1 MHVFKPFVLFVPF
14 VVHAFESRSP
24 SQWLSNAL
32 DFCRIVNYAE
42 PMDDPRADDDLML
55 AFACGAPDAFEVLY
69 ERYRKPL
76 YRYLY
81 HAVGDKALADD
92 LYQDVWSRII
102 ASRAGFSRGNGF
114 KRWAFRIAHNRLVD
128 HWRALGRQ
136 PGIDGDALD
145 ELSDDASPAPDET
158 LERGQQAERLR
169 AALMQLPPEQREA
182 FLLQQEAG
190 LSLAD
195 IAARN
200 NVGRET
206 IKSRLRYAVGKLRGS
221 LKPGPEAAGK

>member
-1 MHVFKPFVLFVPF
+1 MT
-14 VVHAFESRSP
+14 
-24 SQWLSNAL
+24 
-32 DFCRIVNYAE
+32 
-42 PMDDPRADDDLML
+42 DPRTDDDLML
-55 AFACGAPDAFEVLY
+55 AFARGASDAFEVLH

-81 HAVGDKALADD
+81 HAVGDKATADD
-92 LYQDVWSRII
+92 LYQDIWSRII
-102 ASRAGFSRGNGF
+102 DSRERFRRGNGF

-136 PGIDGDALD
+136 PGLDGDGLADLPG
-145 ELSDDASPAPDET
+145 DARHAPDAAM
-158 LERGQQAERLR
+158 ERDQRAGQLR

-195 IAARN
+195 IAERGG
-200 NVGRET
+200 VGRET
-206 IKSRLRYAVGKLRGS
+206 VKSRLRYAVGKLRG
-221 LKPGPEAAGK
+221 LLEPGPEAAGK

>member
-1 MHVFKPFVLFVPF
+1 MT
-14 VVHAFESRSP
+14 
-24 SQWLSNAL
+24 
-32 DFCRIVNYAE
+32 
-42 PMDDPRADDDLML
+42 DPRTDDDLML
-55 AFACGAPDAFEVLY
+55 AFAGGAPDAFEALY
-69 ERYRKPL
+69 DRYRKPL

-81 HAVGDKALADD
+81 HAVGDKTSADD

-102 ASRAGFSRGNGF
+102 ASRDRFSRGNGF

-136 PGIDGDALD
+136 PGMDAGALETVAD
-145 ELSDDASPAPDET
+145 QGFQRPDARLHSE
-158 LERGQQAERLR
+158 QQAERLR
-169 AALMQLPPEQREA
+169 AALMQLPPDQRAA

-195 IAARN
+195 IARRE

-206 IKSRLRYAVGKLRGS
+206 IKSRLRYAVGKLRGM
-221 LKPGPEAAGK
+221 LEPGPEAAGK

>member
-1 MHVFKPFVLFVPF
+1 MT
-14 VVHAFESRSP
+14 
-24 SQWLSNAL
+24 
-32 DFCRIVNYAE
+32 
-42 PMDDPRADDDLML
+42 DPRADDDLML
-55 AFACGAPDAFEVLY
+55 AFAGGASEAFEVLY

-81 HAVGDKALADD
+81 HAVGDKAAADD

-102 ASRAGFSRGNGF
+102 ASRDGFRRGNGF

-128 HWRALGRQ
+128 HWRTLGRQ
-136 PGIDGDALD
+136 PGIETETLDSLSGDTRQ
-145 ELSDDASPAPDET
+145 EPDAA

-169 AALMQLPPEQREA
+169 AALMQLPIEQREA

-195 IAARN
+195 IAERES
-200 NVGRET
+200 VGRET
-206 IKSRLRYAVGKLRGS
+206 IKSRLRYAVGKLRGI
-221 LKPGPEAAGK
+221 LEPGAEAAGK

>member
-1 MHVFKPFVLFVPF
+1 MT
-14 VVHAFESRSP
+14 
-24 SQWLSNAL
+24 
-32 DFCRIVNYAE
+32 
-42 PMDDPRADDDLML
+42 DPRTDDDLML
-55 AFACGAPDAFEVLY
+55 AFARGASDAFEVLY

-81 HAVGDKALADD
+81 HAVSDKAVADD

-102 ASRAGFSRGNGF
+102 DARERFRRGNGF

-136 PGIDGDALD
+136 PGLDGDGLANLPG
-145 ELSDDASPAPDET
+145 DARHTPDAAM
-158 LERGQQAERLR
+158 ERDQQAGQLR
-169 AALMQLPPEQREA
+169 AALMQLPREQREA

-195 IAARN
+195 IAERGG
-200 NVGRET
+200 VGRET
-206 IKSRLRYAVGKLRGS
+206 VKSRLRYAVGKLRGI
-221 LKPGPEAAGK
+221 LEPGPEAAGK

>member
-1 MHVFKPFVLFVPF
+1 MT
-14 VVHAFESRSP
+14 
-24 SQWLSNAL
+24 
-32 DFCRIVNYAE
+32 
-42 PMDDPRADDDLML
+42 DPRTDDDLML
-55 AFACGAPDAFEVLY
+55 AFAGGAPDAFEVLY
-69 ERYRKPL
+69 ARYRKPL

-81 HAVGDKALADD
+81 HAVGDKAAADD

-102 ASRAGFSRGNGF
+102 ASGEKFRRGNGF

-136 PGIDGDALD
+136 PGMDADALD
-145 ELSDDASPAPDET
+145 TVPGDGRQEPDET
-158 LERGQQAERLR
+158 LERGRQAERLR
-169 AALMQLPPEQREA
+169 AALMQLPPDQREA

-195 IAARN
+195 IARRE

-206 IKSRLRYAVGKLRGS
+206 IKSRLRYAVGKLRGM
-221 LKPGPEAAGK
+221 LEPGPEAAGK

>member
-1 MHVFKPFVLFVPF
+1 MT
-14 VVHAFESRSP
+14 
-24 SQWLSNAL
+24 
-32 DFCRIVNYAE
+32 
-42 PMDDPRADDDLML
+42 DPRSDDDLML
-55 AFACGAPDAFEVLY
+55 AFGRGASDAFEALY

-81 HAVGDKALADD
+81 HAVGDKAVADD

-102 ASRAGFSRGNGF
+102 DSRERFRRGNGF

-136 PGIDGDALD
+136 PGMDGDALD
-145 ELSDDASPAPDET
+145 DLPGDARQAPDAAM
-158 LERGQQAERLR
+158 ERNQQAGQLR
-169 AALMQLPPEQREA
+169 TALMQLPAEQREA

-195 IAARN
+195 IAERGG
-200 NVGRET
+200 VGRET
-206 IKSRLRYAVGKLRGS
+206 IKSRLRYAVGKLRGI
-221 LKPGPEAAGK
+221 LEPGPEATGK

>member
-1 MHVFKPFVLFVPF
+1 MTD
-14 VVHAFESRSP
+14 SRT
-24 SQWLSNAL
+24 
-32 DFCRIVNYAE
+32 
-42 PMDDPRADDDLML
+42 DDDLML
-55 AFACGAPDAFEVLY
+55 AFAGGASDAFEVLY

-81 HAVGDKALADD
+81 HAVGNKAAADD

-102 ASRAGFSRGNGF
+102 ASRDRFGRGNGF

-136 PGIDGDALD
+136 PGTDDDALD
-145 ELSDDASPAPDET
+145 TLSGDDRESPDSA

-169 AALMQLPPEQREA
+169 AALMRLPTEQRDA

-190 LSLAD
+190 LSLAE
-195 IAARN
+195 IAERES
-200 NVGRET
+200 VGRET
-206 IKSRLRYAVGKLRGS
+206 IKSRLRYAIGKLRGI
-221 LKPGPEAAGK
+221 LEPGPEAAGK